1 MARVNRKRLAIH
13 GQVQG
18 VGFRYSAQ
26 RRAGLLG
33 LAGWV
38 RNSEDGSV
46 EAVVQGDESAVRD
59 FVDWARTGP
68 SSAVVDR
75 IDLEDQPILDGGGR
89 FEIRP

>member
-46 EAVVQGDESAVRD
+46 EAVVQGDEGAVQE
-59 FVDWARTGP
+59 FVRWARNGP

-75 IDLEDQPILDGGGR
+75 VDLEDEPVQTGGGR